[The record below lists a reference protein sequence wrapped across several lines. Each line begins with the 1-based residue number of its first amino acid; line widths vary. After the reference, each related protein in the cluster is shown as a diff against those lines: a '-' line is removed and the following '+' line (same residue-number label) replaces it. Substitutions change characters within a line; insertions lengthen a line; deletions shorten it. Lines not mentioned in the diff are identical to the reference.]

1 MVEPAPSA
9 RESWQASAVAV
20 KADLRDW
27 VIEALD
33 ELGGHGSV
41 VDVCEVV
48 WRRHEPDLRR
58 SGDLFYTWQYD
69 IRWAAQNL
77 RDSGLLDSMNES
89 RRGPWRLASES
100 VRRRSV

>member
-1 MVEPAPSA
+1 
-9 RESWQASAVAV
+9 VAE

-27 VIEALD
+27 VVDALD
-33 ELGGHGSV
+33 ELGGQGSV

-77 RDSGLLDSMNES
+77 RDAGLLASMKDS
-89 RRGPWRLASES
+89 RRGPWRLASNS
-100 VRRRSV
+100 ARPRSV